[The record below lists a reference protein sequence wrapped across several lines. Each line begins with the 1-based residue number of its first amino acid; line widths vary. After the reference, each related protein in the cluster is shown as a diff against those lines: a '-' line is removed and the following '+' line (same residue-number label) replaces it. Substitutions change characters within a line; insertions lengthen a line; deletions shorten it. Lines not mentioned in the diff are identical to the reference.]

1 MKVWFGVS
9 VNQFKWFNS
18 IKIIWEERKDN
29 EKWEWNENEMRM
41 KWTQSKMKKERKT
54 IKDSGKRLNVMDVQL
69 KPWYSIINV
78 TQ

>member
-1 MKVWFGVS
+1 MKVWCVG
-9 VNQFKWFNS
+9 
-18 IKIIWEERKDN
+18 
-29 EKWEWNENEMRM
+29 EWIEVIQLNENELRGKKGQREMRM
-41 KWTQSKMKKERKT
+41 KWTQSEMKKERKT